1 MGTGGYVLHLGAACA
16 FAGFVVL
23 AVLLGAR
30 PARAGAAARRAS
42 SLLVGYALLV
52 TCAAG
57 ISQHDLYP
65 FTHWQLLA
73 NPVTPVWH
81 YPLLVGV
88 DARGAEHR
96 IDYRAYDPMSFAEL
110 MAFMDR
116 RFTGLAPDAQDR
128 VGRYLLERIGGAR
141 GRVLA
146 GRDIRPTGRWF
157 GPLRAPYFDLS
168 PARWRSAADL
178 PPPIV
183 SLRLYQQVWEI
194 ERRTDDS
201 ATVQR
206 ILLWEGPAR

>member
-1 MGTGGYVLHLGAACA
+1 MGTGGYLFHLGAAGA

-23 AVLLGAR
+23 AVVLGAR
-30 PARAGAAARRAS
+30 TRTGANAKRRAG
-42 SLLVGYALLV
+42 LLIGYALLV
-52 TCAAG
+52 SCLAG
-57 ISQHDLYP
+57 FSQRDLYP

-81 YPLLVGV
+81 YPLLMGV
-88 DARGAEHR
+88 DERGAEHR

-110 MAFMDR
+110 MGFFNR
-116 RFTGLAPDAQDR
+116 RFLALAPDAQDR
-128 VGRYLLERIGGAR
+128 IGAYLLERINGAR
-141 GRVLA
+141 DRVLA

-168 PARWRSAADL
+168 PARWRVPGDV
-178 PPPIV
+178 PPTPVV

-201 ATVQR
+201 STVLRQ
-206 ILLWEGPAR
+206 LVWEGPAR